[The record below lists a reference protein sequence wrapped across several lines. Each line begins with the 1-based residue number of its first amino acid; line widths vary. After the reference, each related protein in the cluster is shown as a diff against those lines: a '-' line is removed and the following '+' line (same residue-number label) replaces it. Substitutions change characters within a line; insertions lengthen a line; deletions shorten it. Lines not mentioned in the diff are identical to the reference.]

1 MGRIY
6 MVTPTAPRQTTLAS
20 REQNTHKGSG
30 SEQPMVNLSKALQS
44 REPLVVGSAGNPEA
58 IKTCPS
64 SAACDLVELRL
75 DALGGG
81 AEVRQFAEKQQQF
94 HPLILTA
101 RHPDEGGSNNLT
113 STQRAGILADFLPLG
128 SLLDLELRSL
138 KEMTPLWQEAEN
150 RGMIRIASWHDFE
163 KCPSPTEI
171 KETIAAMDSAGAN
184 VAKCA
189 FLLEKPNDLQRIV
202 EALDD
207 PPLPVAV
214 MGMGPLG
221 PSSRLL
227 AASLGSVFNYGFL
240 GETPTAPGQW
250 PAQLLREAIS
260 ASL

>member
-1 MGRIY
+1 
-6 MVTPTAPRQTTLAS
+6 
-20 REQNTHKGSG
+20 
-30 SEQPMVNLSKALQS
+30 MVNLSTALQS
-44 REPLVVGSAGNPEA
+44 REPLVVGSAGTQEA
-58 IKTCPS
+58 IKTSPS
-64 SAACDLVELRL
+64 ATECDLVELRL

-81 AEVRQFAEKQQQF
+81 PEVRQFAEKQQKF

-101 RHPDEGGSNNLT
+101 RHPDEGGSHHLT
-113 STQRAGILADFLPLG
+113 LAQRAGILEDFLPLG

-138 KEMTPLWQEAEN
+138 QEMASLWQEAGA
-150 RGMIRIASWHDFE
+150 RGIMRIASWHDFE
-163 KCPSPTEI
+163 KCPSNTEI

-189 FLLEKPNDLQRIV
+189 FLLEKPNDLQRIA
-202 EALDD
+202 EALER
-207 PPLPVAV
+207 PPLPVAI

-227 AASLGSVFNYGFL
+227 AAGLGSVLNYGFL

-260 ASL
+260 ASF